1 MKTLHANSFQKN
13 RSSNIDLLRVLA
25 IIAVIMIHYNNDD
38 IGGGNKYV
46 APHSLNQFVL
56 YSIQSLCVSAVNVFV
71 ILSGYCS
78 FKRDYLNIAKPL
90 KLLITL
96 YAFRF
101 LMLFVSLFV
110 SQENFTPMDIFVRLL
125 PNNWYITLFIVL
137 YILSP
142 WLNLLLKTLEDY
154 SKMFILVFFA
164 LFSVWPTLTDLI
176 QNLTAVQ
183 NYGMSSVGLY
193 GSMDGY
199 TIVNFVLLYFIG
211 ASINNSNYKKLS
223 LKGIAFKLLIVFVM
237 LVGWSYL
244 YPLTG
249 LRLHKSAWSYC
260 NPLLIYEAYL
270 LVILF
275 LKISIPPSSIISYM
289 AKGTLTVFLLHTS
302 FLVRIDT
309 SEAVNGSTWYML
321 LHIAATLLSVFS
333 ACMAVHVIWDFVT
346 KRLWHLL
353 DSKQWHI
360 KIRQNQ
366 L

>member
-125 PNNWYITLFIVL
+125 PNNCHQ
-137 YILSP
+137 
-142 WLNLLLKTLEDY
+142 
-154 SKMFILVFFA
+154 
-164 LFSVWPTLTDLI
+164 FSGQRPYGTWP
-176 QNLTAVQ
+176 
-183 NYGMSSVGLY
+183 
-193 GSMDGY
+193 
-199 TIVNFVLLYFIG
+199 
-211 ASINNSNYKKLS
+211 
-223 LKGIAFKLLIVFVM
+223 
-237 LVGWSYL
+237 
-244 YPLTG
+244 
-249 LRLHKSAWSYC
+249 R
-260 NPLLIYEAYL
+260 
-270 LVILF
+270 
-275 LKISIPPSSIISYM
+275 
-289 AKGTLTVFLLHTS
+289 
-302 FLVRIDT
+302 R
-309 SEAVNGSTWYML
+309 
-321 LHIAATLLSVFS
+321 
-333 ACMAVHVIWDFVT
+333 
-346 KRLWHLL
+346 R
-353 DSKQWHI
+353 
-360 KIRQNQ
+360 
-366 L
+366 